1 MVGKSHP
8 TIFNLIKEFQKEEA
22 DTSVMFA
29 ELDVGRTVK
38 QPQRQKY
45 KRINER
51 LQRLAIEY
59 RQYQDERRVLE
70 YVEACGHN
78 VGL

>member
-8 TIFNLIKEFQKEEA
+8 TIFNLIKELQKEEA

-45 KRINER
+45 KKN
-51 LQRLAIEY
+51 Q
-59 RQYQDERRVLE
+59 
-70 YVEACGHN
+70 
-78 VGL
+78 